1 MSAVVAGLASAG
13 VVGGVWLVV
22 DGVRRHPRSSTSRST
37 GLWTKVDKGVR
48 RAARRGGRR
57 WIVGLAAGV
66 VAAAVTGWV
75 VLMVAV
81 PVCVVVIPR
90 LLADP
95 PDDDVALAR
104 ALERWV
110 RLVAASAGTG
120 KSVMDAVRATRPQA
134 PEELATPLAALVVR
148 LDSRWEPDRAL
159 RALADDLD
167 SADADEVV
175 AALLLAV
182 EFGGTGAPTT
192 LLALASS
199 LQDRIRVMREI
210 AAERAKPRIVA
221 RQVTTIIAV
230 VAVAAVV
237 AGRSFLAPYGTAVGQ
252 VLLAGYVGLVVAA
265 LAVLARRSR
274 PRRRERLLVGGRGA

>member
-22 DGVRRHPRSSTSRST
+22 GGVRRRPRSSTSRST
-37 GLWTKVDKGVR
+37 GLWTAVDKGVR
-48 RAARRGGRR
+48 RAGRRGGRR

-75 VLMVAV
+75 VLLVAV

-120 KSVMDAVRATRPQA
+120 KSVMDAVRATRAQA

-210 AAERAKPRIVA
+210 AAERAKPRVVA